1 MCPYVSYVV
10 QILSAAN
17 ILMILMW
24 LNLEQREPQLHHPN
38 PLSFVFLTLKTPKNY
53 KTSMNTYTQFE
64 SHLIN
69 QLNHLQLEE
78 PKNTNQ
84 AEQAIKTVSNI
95 LIDLRKLVLQKGFIA
110 KQQEITF
117 FKQTKPIL
125 LGHLI
130 YFTHIHDFELKRQI
144 MGNKDY
150 KRYIRSKLDIFQ
162 KLFQENID
170 FISYM
175 QNNSTHFDATYFMRY
190 NNPIP
195 VSNTN
200 YDYYLDP
207 EFNTSHDHLL
217 AMMNAHKLLVQ
228 HLLKAKQNEPE
239 NTNDDILL
247 YWTDS
252 KAAFVEIVYA
262 LQVSGSIN
270 SGKADIKEVCNAL
283 EKAFNY
289 EVVDLYR
296 AFNEFNN
303 RKIDRTKYLTLLTD
317 RLTLKLDKIDI
328 FNPSLQS

>member
-1 MCPYVSYVV
+1 
-10 QILSAAN
+10 
-17 ILMILMW
+17 
-24 LNLEQREPQLHHPN
+24 
-38 PLSFVFLTLKTPKNY
+38 
-53 KTSMNTYTQFE
+53 
-64 SHLIN
+64 
-69 QLNHLQLEE
+69 
-78 PKNTNQ
+78 
-84 AEQAIKTVSNI
+84 
-95 LIDLRKLVLQKGFIA
+95 
-110 KQQEITF
+110 
-117 FKQTKPIL
+117 
-125 LGHLI
+125 
-130 YFTHIHDFELKRQI
+130 
-144 MGNKDY
+144 
-150 KRYIRSKLDIFQ
+150 
-162 KLFQENID
+162 
-170 FISYM
+170 
-175 QNNSTHFDATYFMRY
+175 MRY
-190 NNPIP
+190 NNPTP
-195 VSNTN
+195 ASNTN

-217 AMMNAHKLLVQ
+217 AMMTAHKRLVQ

-270 SGKADIKEVCNAL
+270 SGKADIKEVCNTL

-303 RKIDRTKYLTLLTD
+303 RKIDRTKYLTHLTD